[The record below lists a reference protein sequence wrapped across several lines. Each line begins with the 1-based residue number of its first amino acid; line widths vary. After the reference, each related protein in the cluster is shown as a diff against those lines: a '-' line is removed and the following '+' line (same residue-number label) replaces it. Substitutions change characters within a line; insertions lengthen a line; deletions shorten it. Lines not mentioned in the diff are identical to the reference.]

1 MKYLLIS
8 LILCATTLGANETQP
23 VDIINDIIVN
33 QSVITEK
40 VDDFPN
46 ITDNINDLIVTK
58 EGDKT
63 DKILNEAFKYLGTKY
78 VYGASGPNAFDCS
91 GFVRYVISKSINI
104 TLPRI
109 STDIANFNDNKLD
122 YSELQR
128 GDLVF
133 FDTLNKGKIS
143 HVGIYIGD
151 NEFIHAASGSKTRKV
166 TISSFSTYYKNKFR
180 WGIRIV

>member
-8 LILCATTLGANETQP
+8 LILCATTMGANETQP

-104 TLPRI
+104 TYLEFQLI
-109 STDIANFNDNKLD
+109 LLILMITSLII
-122 YSELQR
+122 
-128 GDLVF
+128 
-133 FDTLNKGKIS
+133 LNCK
-143 HVGIYIGD
+143 
-151 NEFIHAASGSKTRKV
+151 EV
-166 TISSFSTYYKNKFR
+166 T
-180 WGIRIV
+180 